1 MTDTLEH
8 ETRETLYVTDAE
20 LIRRSGVPEKI
31 MRALLQEFDRNPSK
45 TGFPQKVRLFANR
58 RYWPAVK
65 DYMDRYNRLKIEAP
79 SNGRPR

>member
-8 ETRETLYVTDAE
+8 ETRDTLYVTDAE
-20 LIRRSGVPEKI
+20 LIRRSGVPEKT
-31 MRALLQEFDRNPSK
+31 MRALIQEFDRNPK

-65 DYMDRYNRLKIEAP
+65 DYMDRYNRLKIEAQP
-79 SNGRPR
+79 NGRAR